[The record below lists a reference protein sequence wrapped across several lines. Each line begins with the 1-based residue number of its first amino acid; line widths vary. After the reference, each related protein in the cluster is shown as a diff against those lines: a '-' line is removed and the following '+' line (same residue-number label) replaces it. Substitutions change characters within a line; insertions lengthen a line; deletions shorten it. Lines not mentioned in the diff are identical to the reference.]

1 MTADL
6 KVNKLETV
14 GVWCPSLSD
23 VQFQFQQMALITSSM
38 CSIDIDNGN
47 LLERPIGG
55 PGQLIPL
62 GSRFATAGPPPNH
75 AHVYR
80 WIRQCVSGDGA
91 ILENRI
97 CFRWR

>member
-55 PGQLIPL
+55 PGHLFPWEAGLPL
-62 GSRFATAGPPPNH
+62 PAR
-75 AHVYR
+75 R
-80 WIRQCVSGDGA
+80 
-91 ILENRI
+91 RI
-97 CFRWR
+97 MHMCTINVG